1 MRCTLM
7 GMISFPSGQDRGEVI
22 DMMWTQKEASLLE
35 DLKTQ
40 EHICV
45 EKYGKYAQQACDPA
59 LRQLFS
65 QIQQIEQQH
74 EQTVQQMI
82 QGQIPQMNQQDQQ
95 AQQQPNQQPAYNVT
109 PTPDK
114 QADSYLCQDALG
126 TEKHVSSVYDVS
138 IFEFRSPQA
147 RQVLNHLQAEEQKHG
162 QMIYDYMARNSMSA

>member
-1 MRCTLM
+1 
-7 GMISFPSGQDRGEVI
+7 
-22 DMMWTQKEASLLE
+22 MMWTQKEASLLE

-40 EHICV
+40 EHLCA
-45 EKYGKYAQQACDPA
+45 EKYGKYAQQAADPQ
-59 LRQLFS
+59 LQQLFT

-82 QGQIPQMNQQDQQ
+82 QGQIPQMNQQGQPSQQ
-95 AQQQPNQQPAYNVT
+95 NQSQAQQPAYDVQPSPN
-109 PTPDK
+109 K
-114 QADSYLCQDALG
+114 QQDAYLCQDALS

-147 RQVLNHLQAEEQKHG
+147 RQVLNHLQKEEQQHG